1 MNNEHLKRVS
11 YAIYSKSNKGWVR
24 KHGQYS
30 KDFSHARLFTGK
42 NHAKS
47 TAQWR
52 LDVVRGTNDLLI
64 IPITIEVDDK
74 DLFMRIIANKS
85 E

>member
-11 YAIYSKSNKGWVR
+11 YAIYSKSKKGWLR
-24 KHGQYS
+24 NSGQFS

-42 NHAKS
+42 GHAKNS
-47 TAQWR
+47 LQWR
-52 LDVVRGTNDLLI
+52 RDIVRGTNDLLVV
-64 IPITIEVDDK
+64 PITIEVDDK
-74 DLFMRIIANKS
+74 ELFMRVIANKS